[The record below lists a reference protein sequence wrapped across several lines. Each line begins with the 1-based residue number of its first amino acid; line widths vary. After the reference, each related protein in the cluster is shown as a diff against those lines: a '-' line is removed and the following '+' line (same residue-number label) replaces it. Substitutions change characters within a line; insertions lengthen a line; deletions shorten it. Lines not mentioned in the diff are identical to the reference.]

1 MARFN
6 RRSKTPEAALARAIA
21 AIGEPQ
27 DVAVELNPIK
37 WKSEPDA
44 GGRWVSHCADP
55 DRREKFS
62 LREVQHIFRRA
73 CETGDHSGFE
83 AFAELCG
90 YNATATVPEALL
102 AEALKRGGFGEARS
116 GGNRTRPAKPDRQ
129 PPPAGRH
136 ARRARQYGRA
146 GMTTIGCRECGRSI
160 RRHNSNHLRCH
171 QCYWVAGRVA
181 AKAHNAVARAGA
193 GGARFQTSRRP

>member
-102 AEALKRGGFGEARS
+102 AEALKRADSAKREAEE
-116 GGNRTRPAKPDRQ
+116 T
-129 PPPAGRH
+129 
-136 ARRARQYGRA
+136 ARDLQSLIDNPRLLAAMRA
-146 GMTTIGCRECGRSI
+146 
-160 RRHNSNHLRCH
+160 
-171 QCYWVAGRVA
+171 
-181 AKAHNAVARAGA
+181 AHVNTDVLA
-193 GGARFQTSRRP
+193 